1 MRREH
6 PVSDDTFQTL
16 GAARFVHCDSRMITC
31 LTHKWIRVRYSAPV
45 ARCVRRLR
53 VFPPPLRG
61 AQRITNLQWRCEPEA
76 DRTRE
81 FVDEFGN
88 RVLELCHARIESE
101 FIFALSL
108 TTEHT
113 TASAHSAARE
123 EGLPAAGAGAFLLP
137 SALCDIPDEV
147 QSTVQHLQ
155 NTAQI
160 FADDPERSAVR
171 LCAWAHRALK
181 YQPGATDART
191 NVSQALRR
199 GAGVCQ
205 DYAHLMLALCRAAQI
220 PARYVSGYS
229 PLMGNETA
237 AAATISRISRQSA
250 KEPDDG
256 NVSQAERMHAGQMH
270 AWVEALCGDR
280 WLAFDPTHNRRTHP
294 DCVFVACG
302 RDFRDVSP
310 VTGSYGGRATAQL
323 RTRCE
328 TIVGSAHS
336 R

>member
-1 MRREH
+1 M
-6 PVSDDTFQTL
+6 T
-16 GAARFVHCDSRMITC
+16 TC

-61 AQRITNLQWRCEPEA
+61 IQRIRDLQWRCEPEA

-81 FVDEFGN
+81 YEDEFGN

-108 TTEHT
+108 ATEHT
-113 TASAHSAARE
+113 EHTESYTARE
-123 EGLPAAGAGAFLLP
+123 AGLPAAGVDAFLLP

-160 FADDPERSAVR
+160 FADDPERSAAR

-181 YQPGATDART
+181 YESGATDAHT

-205 DYAHLMLALCRAAQI
+205 DYAHLMIALCRAAQI

-229 PLMGNETA
+229 PLMGNETNETVGATNIGATTA
-237 AAATISRISRQSA
+237 ANARQNAAEINDA
-250 KEPDDG
+250 GANK
-256 NVSQAERMHAGQMH
+256 AARMRAGQMH
-270 AWVEALCGDR
+270 AWVEALCGGR
-280 WLAFDPTHNRRTHP
+280 WLAFDPTHNRRTLP

-310 VTGSYGGRATAQL
+310 VTGSYGGSATAQL

-328 TIVGSAHS
+328 TRVVE
-336 R
+336 